1 MSRKE
6 LKMQETL
13 KNKNSDVV
21 NKKGLDAEEIAE
33 AERQAEIR
41 RTAANYVYPKTQLLR
56 DKVEWFRDQK
66 FGLMIHWGLYNILGI
81 KESWPLVDRPWTKW
95 QFKPGTTNLEVKEMY
110 AQLHRA
116 FLPLRFDPDEW
127 AEIAYDAGFRYLCFT
142 TKHHDGFC
150 LWDTKTTD
158 YKVTG
163 SEVPYRNNKNA
174 DITKVLFNSFR
185 NKGMGI
191 SLYFSRGDFSCP
203 YYWEEG
209 YAMKDGAERVPSY
222 DPDEKPEKWRKFQEF
237 VYAQLKEL
245 ISDYGKI
252 DALWYDGGC
261 DGIKLG
267 VPEMTEK
274 LREIQP
280 DMLGVLRGGRCICE
294 DIITP
299 ELVFPDSYIDVP
311 WEVCT
316 VMSKPKTECA
326 LPKGAVP
333 HTSFGYTFDIDYMTA
348 KEVIHMLLDVVAKG
362 GNLALNLAPQ
372 PDGRLPGRAVEELW
386 VVSDWMKIFSPAIHG
401 TREAAPYRTGKFAYT
416 SSKDKK
422 KINVFYLYDDDER
435 TAEEYKIPFNFPAY
449 KITDMRTGT
458 ELKFEQNLDKL
469 KVFMPKELAGRIGDM
484 ADCFVVEIE

>member
-1 MSRKE
+1 MKE
-6 LKMQETL
+6 KKLGVEL
-13 KNKNSDVV
+13 DAV
-21 NKKGLDAEEIAE
+21 NKKGLDAQEIAE
-33 AERQAEIR
+33 NERQAEIR
-41 RTAANYVYPKTQLLR
+41 RHAANYTYPDRKELL
-56 DKVEWFRDQK
+56 DKIEWFRDQK
-66 FGLMIHWGLYNILGI
+66 FGLMIHWGLYNLLGI

-110 AQLHRA
+110 AQLHKA

-127 AEIAYDAGFRYLCFT
+127 ADIAYDAGFRYLCFT

-174 DITKVLFNSFR
+174 DITKVLFDAFR

-191 SLYFSRGDFSCP
+191 SLYYSRGDFSCP

-209 YAMKDGAERVPSY
+209 YAMKDGTERVPSY
-222 DPDEKPEKWRKFQEF
+222 NPEEKPEKWRKFQEF
-237 VYAQLKEL
+237 VYAQLEEL
-245 ISDYGKI
+245 ISGYGKI

-261 DGIKLG
+261 DGVQLG
-267 VPEMTEK
+267 IPEMTEK

-280 DMLGVLRGGRCICE
+280 DMLGVLRGGRGICE
-294 DIITP
+294 NIITP

-316 VMSKPKTECA
+316 VMSKPKTECG

-333 HTSFGYTFDIDYMTA
+333 HTSFGYTFDIDYMSA
-348 KEVIHMLLDVVAKG
+348 KEVAHMLLDVVAKG
-362 GNLALNLAPQ
+362 GNLALNLSPQ
-372 PDGRLPGRAVEELW
+372 PDGRLPGRAIRELEILAE
-386 VVSDWMKIFSPAIHG
+386 WMKIFGNAIHG

-422 KINVFYLYDDDER
+422 NINVFYLYEDGENR
-435 TAEEYKIPFNFPAY
+435 AEEYKIPFQFPAT
-449 KITDMRTGT
+449 KVVDMRTKT
-458 ELKFEQNLDKL
+458 ELKFEQNVDKL
-469 KVFMPKELAGRIGDM
+469 KVFMPKEIAGEVGDI

>member
-1 MSRKE
+1 MKE
-6 LKMQETL
+6 NTQKENIDL
-13 KNKNSDVV
+13 V
-21 NKKGLDAEEIAE
+21 NKKGLDAQEIAA

-41 RTAANYVYPKTQLLR
+41 RHAANYSYPAKQIHK
-56 DKVEWFRDQK
+56 DKLEWFRDQK
-66 FGLMIHWGLYNILGI
+66 FGLMIHWGLYNLMGI

-95 QFKPGTTNLEVKEMY
+95 QFKPGISNREVKEMY
-110 AQLHRA
+110 AQLHKG
-116 FLPLRFDPDEW
+116 FLPLRFDPDDW
-127 AEIAYDAGFRYLCFT
+127 AELAYDAGFRYLCFT

-163 SEVPYRNNKNA
+163 SEVPYRDNKNA
-174 DITKVLFNSFR
+174 DITKVLFDAFR
-185 NKGMGI
+185 KKGMGI

-222 DPDEKPEKWRKFQEF
+222 DPDEKPEKWKKFQEF
-237 VYAQLKEL
+237 VYAQLEEL
-245 ISDYGKI
+245 VSGYGKI

-261 DGIKLG
+261 DGVKLG
-267 VPEMTEK
+267 IPEMTEK

-280 DMLGVLRGGRCICE
+280 DMLGVLRGGRGICE

-299 ELVFPDSYIDVP
+299 ECVFPDSYIDVP

-316 VMSKPKTECA
+316 LMAKPATECA
-326 LPKGAVP
+326 LPRNGEY
-333 HTSFGYTFDIDYMTA
+333 HGSFGYTFDIDYHSA
-348 KEVIHMLLDVVAKG
+348 KEVAHMLLDVVAKG

-372 PDGRLPGRAVEELW
+372 PDGRLPGRAVEQLW
-386 VVSDWMKIFSPAIHG
+386 VLSDWMKIFSPAIHG

-422 KINVFYLYDDDER
+422 RINVFYLYDDNET
-435 TAEEYKIPFNFPAY
+435 TADEYKIPFNFPAS
-449 KITDMRTGT
+449 KVVDMRTGT
-458 ELKFEQNLDKL
+458 ELKFEQNVDKL
-469 KVFMPKELAGRIGDM
+469 KVFMPKEIAGRVGDI
-484 ADCFVVEIE
+484 ADCFIVDVE

>member
-1 MSRKE
+1 MEKKKSSS
-6 LKMQETL
+6 TV
-13 KNKNSDVV
+13 DAV
-21 NKKGLDAEEIAE
+21 NKKGLDAQEIAE

-41 RTAANYVYPKTQLLR
+41 RHAANYTYPKSQLLR
-56 DKVEWFRDQK
+56 DKIEWFRDQK
-66 FGLMIHWGLYNILGI
+66 FGLMIHWGLYNLMGI
-81 KESWPLVDRPWTKW
+81 KESWVLVDRPWTKW
-95 QFKPGTTNLEVKEMY
+95 QFKAGTTNREVKEMY
-110 AQLHRA
+110 VQLHKG

-127 AEIAYDAGFRYLCFT
+127 ADLAYNAGFRYLCFT

-163 SEVPYRNNKNA
+163 SEVPYKDNKNA
-174 DITKVLFNSFR
+174 DITRVLFDSFR
-185 NKGMGI
+185 KKGMGI

-209 YAMKDGAERVPSY
+209 YGMKDGAERVPSY
-222 DPDEKPEKWRKFQEF
+222 DPDEKPELWQKFKDF
-237 VYAQLKEL
+237 VYSQLEEL
-245 ISDYGKI
+245 VSGYGKI

-267 VPEMTEK
+267 IPEMTEK

-280 DMLGVLRGGRCICE
+280 DMLGVLRGGVGICE

-326 LPKGAVP
+326 LPKGTTP
-333 HTSFGYTFDIDYMTA
+333 HTSFGYTFDIDYMSA
-348 KEVIHMLLDVVAKG
+348 KEVAHMLLDVVAKG

-372 PDGRLPGRAVEELW
+372 PDGRLPGRALDQLEILGR
-386 VVSDWMKIFSPAIHG
+386 WMDIFGSAIHA

-422 KINVFYLYDDDER
+422 TINVFYLYDDNET
-435 TAEEYKIPFNFPAY
+435 TAEEYKIPFNFTAL
-449 KITDMRTGT
+449 KITDKRTGK
-458 ELKFEQNLDKL
+458 ELKFEQNVDKL
-469 KVFMPKELAGRIGDM
+469 KVFMPKEIAGRVGDI
-484 ADCFVVEIE
+484 ADCFVVEVE